1 MEHTDWPFSS
11 NAIRLSLREWGW
23 AVLICVIA
31 CLLIPVAWSGMEKY
45 EPGAD
50 YRLPYRISDDYWMFE
65 RWCEQSSAEYPF
77 LVLGDS
83 VMWGQYVKSEHTL
96 AHFLNEQAGKE
107 VFANLGVDGIHPIA
121 MAGLI
126 RYYGK
131 GIKNKAVVLHLNP
144 LWMSSKK
151 HDLQTDEEFRFN
163 HPRLVPQVYPD
174 LPCYNPTFPEIVDI
188 VAERRVPF
196 FTWMR
201 HMKAVYFE
209 NMAIHDWTMQYPC
222 KNPLGVIDFKVPAPE
237 NEPKSSP
244 VSWGERG
251 IIEQEFPWIQPE
263 SSQQYASFREVMEIL
278 TARGNRIFVLIGPM
292 NTHLLTKG
300 SRARYNEIKSE
311 IERRLEKD
319 GIPFLS
325 AHDLHSEH
333 YADASHPL
341 REGYSRIARELFASN
356 AFRKWM
362 KESNGGKK

>member
-1 MEHTDWPFSS
+1 MKDTDWTFSS
-11 NAIRLSLREWGW
+11 NTIRLSLREWGCV
-23 AVLICVIA
+23 VLICVISF
-31 CLLIPVAWSGMEKY
+31 LLIPVAWSGMEQY

-65 RWCEQSSAEYPF
+65 RWSEHSSAKYPF

-83 VMWGQYVKSEHTL
+83 VVWGQYVKSEHTL
-96 AHFLNEQAGKE
+96 THFLNEQAGKE
-107 VFANLGVDGIHPIA
+107 VFANLGVDGIHPMA

-131 GIKNKAVVLHLNP
+131 DIKNKAVLLHLNP

-174 LPCYNPTFPEIVDI
+174 LACYNPTFPEIVDI
-188 VAERRVPF
+188 GAERYVPF
-196 FTWMR
+196 FTWIR

-222 KNPLGVIDFKVPAPE
+222 NNPLSAINFKAPAPK

-244 VSWGERG
+244 VSWRERG
-251 IIEQEFPWIQPE
+251 ILEQEFPWIRPE
-263 SSQQYASFREVMEIL
+263 SSRQYAAFIEVMEL
-278 TARGNRIFVLIGPM
+278 LAAQGNSIFVLIGPM
-292 NTHLLTKG
+292 NTHILTKD
-300 SRARYNEIKSE
+300 SRARYNEIKSD
-311 IERRLEKD
+311 IERRLEED
-319 GIPFLS
+319 GISFLS
-325 AHDLHSEH
+325 AHDLRSEY

-341 REGYSRIARELFASN
+341 NDGYSRIARELLASN
-356 AFRKWM
+356 VFRKWI
-362 KESNGGKK
+362 KKSNGDKK